1 MQKNDY
7 RRAFIML
14 RPAAAGYGGHARLE
28 RRTLTGSLYF
38 IVTAPE
44 GAGPLSAALV
54 GRQGDQYYAAP
65 LGAFTRDRRGQ
76 LTLAW
81 PFDPRDIDGRPLEA
95 YAWAAVAD
103 AGDDGCAVVL
113 TGNVNGSR
121 EVNPAALEE
130 AVCRLFAPAPAPAAE
145 LPAPDETADSD
156 VKIYRSVRARAV
168 EAPADAIPANAEP
181 APVEAA
187 PEPAPVEAS
196 PTPLPSPEAVLA
208 EYSETEEAP
217 CDAMD
222 APRTAAQLL
231 GLDITAPWSEPA
243 EPLRRLFATQAPAD
257 APFGDGYTYIA
268 TALPASAGDC
278 LVGLRT
284 EEGRIAG
291 IRYALPGV
299 YAPEPPAGLDDYVWN
314 AAGYWVLDIGL
325 S

>member
-168 EAPADAIPANAEP
+168 EAPADAIPVNA
-181 APVEAA
+181 
-187 PEPAPVEAS
+187 EPAPVEAS

>member
-130 AVCRLFAPAPAPAAE
+130 AVCRLFAPAPATAAE

-168 EAPADAIPANAEP
+168 EAPADAIPVNAEP

-187 PEPAPVEAS
+187 PEPKPIEAA